1 MAQTPISYIIF
12 WKTAIRTFRS
22 IYVNCFN
29 RLRFLAEVSSVLQKM
44 HFFGKFTYRNSDSKH
59 ENYTN
64 DPSFS
69 STFSVLTSVIC
80 IFIFQNGQ
88 NSFSC
93 GHPFGLF
100 WSVKYLNFG
109 QKLPI
114 RTAHHT
120 FLESRHAGVTKNPYY
135 VNPYYT
141 RKRYQL
147 MD

>member
-59 ENYTN
+59 GNYTN

-93 GHPFGLF
+93 GHPFGPF
-100 WSVKYLNFG
+100 WSVKYLKLG
-109 QKLPI
+109 QKLLI
-114 RTAHHT
+114 WTAYHT
-120 FLESRHAGVTKNPYY
+120 FLENRHPEVTKNPYY
-135 VNPYYT
+135 VLSP
-141 RKRYQL
+141 KGSQWL
-147 MD
+147 VD

>member
-1 MAQTPISYIIF
+1 MNDGSDPYKLYHFLEDCNKNFQIHICKLLY
-12 WKTAIRTFRS
+12 
-22 IYVNCFN
+22 

-59 ENYTN
+59 GNYTN

-93 GHPFGLF
+93 GHPFGPF
-100 WSVKYLNFG
+100 WSVKYLKLG
-109 QKLPI
+109 QKLLI
-114 RTAHHT
+114 WTAYHT
-120 FLESRHAGVTKNPYY
+120 FLENRHPEVTKNPYY
-135 VNPYYT
+135 VLSP
-141 RKRYQL
+141 KGSQWL
-147 MD
+147 VD